1 MPGNK
6 GPKAPDNNVDAQ
18 IPPWMMNMRPT
29 TIPAFGPG
37 QQQMLANQL
46 AMGGFGTPKAN
57 MGWLDKIYDPATV
70 MSQGPLPKTPLTPLT
85 PTPKPTDK
93 KPTVTRRTN
102 YYSR

>member
-1 MPGNK
+1 MPGNGGK
-6 GPKAPDNNVDAQ
+6 SQQVNNNVDAQ

-37 QQQMLANQL
+37 QQQMLAAQL
-46 AMGGFGTPKAN
+46 AQGGFGSIPAN
-57 MGWLDKIYDPATV
+57 MKWLDAIYDPATTYR
-70 MSQGPLPKTPLTPLT
+70 QAPLPKTPLT

-93 KPTVTRRTN
+93 KPTTTTRTN